1 MAQELLDEAEALYGL
16 PLAEFTPARDVRVK
30 ALLAGDREL
39 SDAVKALRKPS
50 LAAWVLNLLVRRE
63 PDQVAQLISL
73 GGSLREAASS
83 LDGAQLRELT
93 RQRRQLTAAVTTV
106 ARRHALAEG
115 HKVTE
120 SVADEVESTLTAA
133 MLDTGAAAAV
143 RSGLLVRAFSTTG
156 LGDLDA
162 TSFVAVAEAIGH
174 EVSAAPMKLHSVPDP
189 SAAAVRRERKQ
200 AVARAEKELR
210 IARDSLARA
219 KTRHQGAQAQAL
231 QLESEIDELRRRL
244 AELEAREEAL
254 SESVDKAAAAM
265 AAAQEETGAAE
276 AARDAALA
284 DLDAD

>member
-1 MAQELLDEAEALYGL
+1 MMSLLEEAEALYGL
-16 PLAEFTPARDVRVK
+16 PLAEFTPARDARVK
-30 ALLAGDREL
+30 ALRAEDREL
-39 SDAVKALRKPS
+39 SDAVKALKKPS

-73 GGSLREAASS
+73 GASLRDAAES

-93 RQRRQLTAAVTTV
+93 KQRRQLTAAVTTV

-120 SVADEVESTLTAA
+120 PVADEVESTLTAA

-143 RSGLLVRAFSTTG
+143 RSGLLVRAFATTG

-162 TSFVAVAEAIGH
+162 ASYVAVEEAIGH
-174 EVSAAPMKLHSVPDP
+174 EVSAAPMKLHAVPDP
-189 SAAAVRRERKQ
+189 SAAALRREKKQ

-231 QLESEIDELRRRL
+231 QLESEIDEVRRRL
-244 AELEAREEAL
+244 AELEEREDDAA
-254 SESVDKAAAAM
+254 SAVDKAADAVAS
-265 AAAQEETGAAE
+265 ATEEADAAE
-276 AARDAALA
+276 KARDAAAAALGA
-284 DLDAD
+284 D